1 MWVKASDDEWHFICP
16 ASSHTLLMVEVERDF
31 DFDLEGAEEISS
43 QTVYCRLEML
53 NGEDDFIEIAELPRD
68 RVYHVTAEHR
78 ALALEKCKGILQDEI
93 DQLVKLQGTFAMH
106 LELSKKAEVKECTI

>member
-1 MWVKASDDEWHFICP
+1 MWIKVSDDEWHFICP
-16 ASSHTLLMVEVERDF
+16 ASSHTFLMVEVER

-78 ALALEKCKGILQDEI
+78 ALALEKCKGILQDKI

-106 LELSKKAEVKECTI
+106 LELTSVNGGKEEK

>member
-1 MWVKASDDEWHFICP
+1 MWVKVSDDEWHFIFP
-16 ASSHTLLMVEVERDF
+16 FSLQTIVMVEVERDF
-31 DFDLEGAEEISS
+31 DFDLEGAEEIYS
-43 QTVYCRLEML
+43 QIVYCRLEMP
-53 NGEDDFIEIAELPRD
+53 NGQTRYIEIAELPRD